1 MDEVIMQ
8 NIREMG
14 YLLRLPAK
22 IRDNP
27 EKYLEL
33 NIDMRKRFAW
43 LKKYKSSHFV
53 EINIP
58 YRALLEEFCLEF
70 ECWRKIYIGFQLN
83 QLYYDMKCEVDII
96 EVEYVVKEVN
106 NDSTIKAIEK
116 CNDDQTCILL
126 EQLLLSP
133 KNIVVYSETHVEFEL
148 RHEMSL
154 ENTIYLY
161 YMLYIVHSI
170 ADVYKPKKMIR
181 KEGAQRIFFNY
192 ATNFWL
198 DLPFIYVLTDFQI
211 IGNSRKHKS
220 FIELKSGPVKLH
232 TIYEVQEKKYGKIIP
247 LNDYIAVTSDRKL
260 INFLENLDNSLSSR
274 DIFDNII
281 NNILPDKYK
290 SDYKDIN
297 KTFI

>member
-1 MDEVIMQ
+1 MDEIILQ
-8 NIREMG
+8 NIHEMG
-14 YLLRLPAK
+14 YLLRLPTK

-27 EKYLEL
+27 EKYLLL
-33 NIDMRKRFAW
+33 NIDMRRRFAW
-43 LKKYKSSHFV
+43 IKKYKSSHFE

-116 CNDDQTCILL
+116 CGDDQTCILL
-126 EQLLLSP
+126 EQLLSSP
-133 KNIVVYSETHVEFEL
+133 KNIVIYSENHMDFKL
-148 RHEMSL
+148 CYEMSF
-154 ENTIYLY
+154 ENTFYLY

-170 ADVYKPKKMIR
+170 ADVYKPRKMIR

-192 ATNFWL
+192 TTNFWL
-198 DLPFIYVLTDFQI
+198 DLPFIYVLTDFQV
-211 IGNSRKHKS
+211 IGTSRKHKS
-220 FIELKSGPVKLH
+220 FIELKSGPAKLN
-232 TIYEVQEKKYGKIIP
+232 TIYEVQEKKYGKINP
-247 LNDYIAVTSDRKL
+247 LNDYISVTSDHKL
-260 INFLENLDNSLSSR
+260 INFLENLDSGLSSR
-274 DIFDNII
+274 DIFETLII
-281 NNILPDKYK
+281 NILPDKYK
-290 SDYKDIN
+290 SNYGDIN

>member
-1 MDEVIMQ
+1 MDEIIMN
-8 NIREMG
+8 NIIEMG
-14 YLLRLPAK
+14 YLLRLPSK
-22 IRDNP
+22 IRDNIDSCL
-27 EKYLEL
+27 KL
-33 NIDMRKRFAW
+33 NIDMRRRFAW
-43 LKKYKSSHFV
+43 IKKYKSSHFE

-83 QLYYDMKCEVDII
+83 QLYYDMKCEADII
-96 EVEYVVKEVN
+96 DVEYVVKEVD

-116 CNDDQTCILL
+116 CMDDQTCILL

-133 KNIVVYSETHVEFEL
+133 KNIVIYSETHMDFEL
-148 RHEMSL
+148 RHEMSF
-154 ENTIYLY
+154 ENTFYLY
-161 YMLYIVHSI
+161 YMLYIVHSV

-181 KEGAQRIFFNY
+181 KECTQRIFFNY

-198 DLPFIYVLTDFQI
+198 DLPFIYVLTDFQL
-211 IGNSRKHKS
+211 IGRGHKHKS
-220 FIELKSGPVKLH
+220 FIELKSGPAKLN
-232 TIYEVQEKKYGKIIP
+232 TIYETQEKKYGKIVP

-260 INFLENLDNSLSSR
+260 INFLENLDDKLSSR
-274 DIFDNII
+274 DIFDTLVI
-281 NNILPDKYK
+281 NILPDKYK